1 MRRHFSTLLATVM
14 VGLCL
19 GAAADA
25 KTFRWAR
32 GQDAPTLDPHTE
44 NSNQVFGLL
53 HQFYEPLVQ
62 RDETGQLVPCLA
74 LSWELKP
81 SDPTVWVFKL
91 RPNVTFHNGDKFT
104 ADDAVFSLKRAMDP
118 LAGLRTT
125 LAGVTD
131 VTKVDDLTIEVK
143 TAAPMPLLV
152 NQITNVFM
160 MDKKW
165 AEANNV
171 ARPQDFKNKEE
182 TFAVRNENGTGPY
195 IVTSREPDSR
205 TVMKLNDAYWGK
217 GQFPLQATDVVYS
230 VIASGP
236 TRVAALL
243 SGEVDFVQDMPVQD
257 IDRVAQTPGL
267 KVNTGAE
274 VRSIFFGLNGG
285 SPELPSSDVKG
296 KNPLADK
303 RVRQAIEIAINREAI
318 QKVVMGGQSA
328 PSGTLIPPGV
338 NGYSKA
344 LDAYPK
350 WDIAKAKAL
359 MAEAG
364 YPNGFTVKMNCPNN
378 RYINDEKICQ
388 ATVGFLGQIG
398 IKATLD
404 ARPMAQHTPTILKDE
419 TDFYMLGWG
428 VASFDAAYTLDSIYH
443 SRDKVYGAYNAT
455 RVVNPELDKKI
466 EALATEVD
474 TAKRNALL
482 AEVLAQVKDEA
493 YFIPIHNQ
501 LLAWGMKKNIDVK
514 VQPENQL
521 FVKYVKI
528 D

>member
-1 MRRHFSTLLATVM
+1 M
-14 VGLCL
+14 
-19 GAAADA
+19 
-25 KTFRWAR
+25 
-32 GQDAPTLDPHTE
+32 
-44 NSNQVFGLL
+44 
-53 HQFYEPLVQ
+53 
-62 RDETGQLVPCLA
+62 
-74 LSWELKP
+74 
-81 SDPTVWVFKL
+81 
-91 RPNVTFHNGDKFT
+91 
-104 ADDAVFSLKRAMDP
+104 
-118 LAGLRTT
+118 
-125 LAGVTD
+125 
-131 VTKVDDLTIEVK
+131 
-143 TAAPMPLLV
+143 
-152 NQITNVFM
+152 
-160 MDKKW
+160 
-165 AEANNV
+165 
-171 ARPQDFKNKEE
+171 
-182 TFAVRNENGTGPY
+182 
-195 IVTSREPDSR
+195 
-205 TVMKLNDAYWGK
+205 
-217 GQFPLQATDVVYS
+217 
-230 VIASGP
+230 
-236 TRVAALL
+236 
-243 SGEVDFVQDMPVQD
+243 
-257 IDRVAQTPGL
+257 
-267 KVNTGAE
+267 NTGAE

-428 VASFDAAYTLDSIYH
+428 VASFDAAYTSTA
-443 SRDKVYGAYNAT
+443 STTAAT
-455 RVVNPELDKKI
+455 RSMAPITPPASSIRARQEDRGARHRSGHRQAQRAAGGGSRAG
-466 EALATEVD
+466 EG
-474 TAKRNALL
+474 RGLL
-482 AEVLAQVKDEA
+482 H
-493 YFIPIHNQ
+493 PIHNQ